1 MREMSKSQAVR
12 STELSVYEA
21 TIIAAGMF
29 TTVGEIDAGYI
40 AAWNLKLDSI

>member
-1 MREMSKSQAVR
+1 MRDMSKSQAVR

-29 TTVGEIDAGYI
+29 TTAGEIDTAYI
-40 AAWNLKLDSI
+40 AEWNFKLDSI